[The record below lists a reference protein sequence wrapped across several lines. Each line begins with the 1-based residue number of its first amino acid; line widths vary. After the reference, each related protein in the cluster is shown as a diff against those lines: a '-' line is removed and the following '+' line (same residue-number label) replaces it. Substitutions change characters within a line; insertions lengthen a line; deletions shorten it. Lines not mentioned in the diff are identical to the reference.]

1 MMNKQKWK
9 EASVSRHA
17 VRLLHIC
24 FAVILAELFLMTL
37 HLFIGEY
44 PTHIYAIRLYRAM
57 LEYIMLDI
65 SIAVI
70 GAFLIDLVLRGRGGG

>member
-1 MMNKQKWK
+1 MKKIKWK
-9 EASVSRHA
+9 EASVSHHA

-24 FAVILAELFLMTL
+24 FSIILIELFAMTL
-37 HLFIGEY
+37 QLFHGNY
-44 PTHIYAIRLYRAM
+44 PTHLYAIRLYRGM

-70 GAFLIDLVLRGRGGG
+70 GAFLFDVTLKEHGKE